1 MMIVGLTMMMIVIAP
16 IQSGDVIT
24 ASHHYHQPSTVSD
37 GTQRAVSRSASTF
50 VGASRRPRRQTKT
63 VVDVEEQRRSQQN
76 IISDGGSPQSPQRA
90 ASRSASTSVGV
101 SRRPRR
107 QTQTV
112 VDVEKQRRSQQN
124 VTVDDDSVAAALA
137 MAVGIAGRPPS
148 RPVPPTPPAAKPAA
162 KPVKNIASGGGSLNG
177 KLSLGCEAEPCEHG
191 GVCFTDVFSPR
202 GFSCHCPEGYYGDVC
217 EYGQY
222 SRRIL
227 SHKHHHP
234 AIFLLPLSLED
245 TFTPIGL
252 QITNSS
258 ST

>member
-1 MMIVGLTMMMIVIAP
+1 MCVCMMCRSVCRPEVDDVMMIVGLTMMMIVIAP

-37 GTQRAVSRSASTF
+37 GT
-50 VGASRRPRRQTKT
+50 
-63 VVDVEEQRRSQQN
+63 
-76 IISDGGSPQSPQRA
+76 QRA